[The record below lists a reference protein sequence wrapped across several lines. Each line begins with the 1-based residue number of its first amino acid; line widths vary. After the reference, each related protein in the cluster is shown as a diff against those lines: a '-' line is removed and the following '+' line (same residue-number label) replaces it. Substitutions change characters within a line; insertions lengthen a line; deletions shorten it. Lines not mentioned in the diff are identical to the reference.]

1 MRKLTLNNILKKLI
15 FLFVLVFC
23 ATSIASADTINLNIV
38 SGNPGGTYY
47 YIGAAIASIL
57 SQKLPDVEVTTT
69 ATTGSPLE
77 NGTYT
82 SRSTDTMGI
91 FTLDG
96 AYTAMKGDASRG
108 FREPLTNLGMLVGG
122 HELLLYAITLKDSGV
137 KSHGDVK
144 GKKIGIPVLGNTAYY
159 QTVALL
165 EEYGLKENKDYKSY
179 PMTYAE
185 QTDALKDGAIDVAY
199 TGGGIPQAHAMEL
212 STTKDVLFLSI
223 DEDKIE
229 VLGKKH
235 PYWWISQIP
244 ANTYRGQD
252 YPVNV
257 FTSQVCLFANLGMDE
272 ELAYKITK
280 TICES
285 TAELKQIHIEAGKYS
300 AETTKPLY
308 ESPVVPFHPGAL
320 KYYKELWGK

>member
-1 MRKLTLNNILKKLI
+1 VGTA
-15 FLFVLVFC
+15 F
-23 ATSIASADTINLNIV
+23 ADAINLNIV

-96 AYTAMKGDASRG
+96 AYTAIKGDTSRG

-122 HELLLYAITLKDSGV
+122 HELLLYAITLNGSGI

-199 TGGGIPQAHAMEL
+199 TGGGIPKHTPWNCLLPKMYYSFPL
-212 STTKDVLFLSI
+212 TKIRSKFWKRNIPTGGYLKYLQI
-223 DEDKIE
+223 LIEDKIIQLTSLLLKF
-229 VLGKKH
+229 V
-235 PYWWISQIP
+235 YSQILEW
-244 ANTYRGQD
+244 TR
-252 YPVNV
+252 
-257 FTSQVCLFANLGMDE
+257 NL
-272 ELAYKITK
+272 
-280 TICES
+280 
-285 TAELKQIHIEAGKYS
+285 HIK
-300 AETTKPLY
+300 
-308 ESPVVPFHPGAL
+308 
-320 KYYKELWGK
+320 